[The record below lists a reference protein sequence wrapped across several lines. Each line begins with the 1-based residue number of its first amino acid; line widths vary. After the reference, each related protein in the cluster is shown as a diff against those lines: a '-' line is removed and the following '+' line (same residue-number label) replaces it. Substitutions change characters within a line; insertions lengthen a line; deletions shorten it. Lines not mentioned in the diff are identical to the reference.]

1 MVIAKISSIGCYEKT
16 ITYVF
21 NRDKQPKIIGHNL
34 SQLVVDGG
42 TGKIIKEFRETFK
55 KAIAPYRIV
64 KPCSHISLSLAPE
77 DREIVD
83 DELMREIGE
92 LTLERMGFTNN
103 QYIIVKH
110 GVGKLTEKHNH
121 DHQHIIINRVRE
133 DGYVTR
139 RYWEQTKLNK
149 VMRTIEKECGLR
161 ELTNYQE
168 MGFKGCDRQYK
179 LYLME
184 KSQNNRYRSIKKFII
199 QTQLYE
205 QINKDDNQGIDIVE
219 FLAKL
224 EKDETIE
231 LRLWD
236 KNKDDNWYKLEEVK
250 ERLINGEN
258 LGISYGCW
266 DEVNNTVIAFA
277 GWKLGQL
284 ATIEGLKGYLAG
296 EEKYRQLKIPAM
308 LKKYSQEVLGKDIEV
323 GVVGNLQEVENITLT
338 RETMP
343 KIPVQREYQE
353 YWLEQN
359 RQIWSTEDKLEEKME
374 IIPEPELESELINLM
389 ILQHKLKENIK
400 RTLEKKQPKLKGQ
413 NTKAKD
419 SYQLE

>member
-1 MVIAKISSIGCYEKT
+1 
-16 ITYVF
+16 
-21 NRDKQPKIIGHNL
+21 
-34 SQLVVDGG
+34 
-42 TGKIIKEFRETFK
+42 
-55 KAIAPYRIV
+55 
-64 KPCSHISLSLAPE
+64 
-77 DREIVD
+77 
-83 DELMREIGE
+83 
-92 LTLERMGFTNN
+92 
-103 QYIIVKH
+103 
-110 GVGKLTEKHNH
+110 
-121 DHQHIIINRVRE
+121 
-133 DGYVTR
+133 
-139 RYWEQTKLNK
+139 
-149 VMRTIEKECGLR
+149 MRTIEKEWGLR

-184 KSQNNRYRSIKKFII
+184 KSQNNRYRSIKKFIL

-205 QINKDDNQGIDIVE
+205 QLNKDENQGMDIVE
-219 FLAKL
+219 FLTKL
-224 EKDETIE
+224 EQDETIE

-236 KNKDDNWYKLEEVK
+236 KNKQDNWYKLEEVK
-250 ERLINGEN
+250 EQLIKGEN

-266 DEVNNTVIAFA
+266 DEGNNTVIAFA

-308 LKKYSQEVLGKDIEV
+308 LKKYSEEVLGKKVEV
-323 GVVGNLQEVENITLT
+323 GVVGNLEEVENITLT

-359 RQIWSTEDKLEEKME
+359 QQLWSTEVPE
-374 IIPEPELESELINLM
+374 EPELQAELIDLM
-389 ILQHKLKENIK
+389 ILQNKLKENIRK
-400 RTLEKKQPKLKGQ
+400 TLEIERKQSKLKGQ

-419 SYQLE
+419 SYQIE